1 VSTCL
6 VDAKF
11 QEGLPQD
18 LDAIDQLCPLQEDH
32 VKYYINNI
40 SVCHLEETSHLK
52 IMTIKQIKRNDT
64 DVKQTSQGLN

>member
-1 VSTCL
+1 

-11 QEGLPQD
+11 QEDLPQD

-40 SVCHLEETSHLK
+40 SVYHLEETSHLK
-52 IMTIKQIKRNDT
+52 RNET

>member
-11 QEGLPQD
+11 QEDLPQD

-40 SVCHLEETSHLK
+40 SVYHLEETSRL
-52 IMTIKQIKRNDT
+52 KRNET